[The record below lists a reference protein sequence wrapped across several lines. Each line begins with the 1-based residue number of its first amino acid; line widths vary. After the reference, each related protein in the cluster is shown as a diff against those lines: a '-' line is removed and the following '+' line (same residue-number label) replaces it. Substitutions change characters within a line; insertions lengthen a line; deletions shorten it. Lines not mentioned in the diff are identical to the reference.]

1 MGDILANFQKVKP
14 QKSVITADTILAY
27 EEAYMRLLRR
37 YKDDIDAIESM
48 MRELRDE
55 RQKFYTEKFPAIR
68 RELENDDV
76 APEIRSQWIAEIQA
90 NIEKSFH
97 ISEML
102 IEHYITKN
110 LDDFKRELEHSLR

>member
-1 MGDILANFQKVKP
+1 MGSPLNAYKP
-14 QKSVITADTILAY
+14 TSKTNTADTILAY